1 MDLHPKASRHGA
13 PGIFPYFT
21 QPDSELNRNSAGRD
35 PLGLLPVWS
44 EIGRGLVP
52 CLASPVLQ
60 ANGIRAV
67 LLIHWIGELPRFQK
81 LLTNAARMRGFL
93 RLMEGV
99 IEYWLSVSE
108 RDICFGTQA
117 LAASGKQFNLTAK
130 SGKTV
135 ANGLHQYYRG
145 SCQRAGLF
153 DGDWAVDDAL
163 GALFDKVWSDAA
175 TKALV
180 DALGPVLERGKLA
193 VDPLIT
199 SNPQLYQAFERVF
212 DDSAIGSHL
221 YCILGEE
228 RHRALAQTF
237 SALRREKLELHER
250 AARLASDEL
259 AVEIE
264 RMHLC
269 EPFLLV
275 LQDTFSIL
283 RASPGMTLS
292 AVAASIQH
300 CSEQMR
306 ERAAAFTRLEGQ
318 VRSPRMKRVQKLAQ
332 RLANPE
338 QSTVQDM
345 LEAFARALV
354 DYHCECMEERDRDP
368 IVLLEGDVLV
378 LPGGAEQDADFA
390 RKRLVTAQPWDNDY
404 YLNTAATIHRQLS
417 KV

>member
-1 MDLHPKASRHGA
+1 
-13 PGIFPYFT
+13 
-21 QPDSELNRNSAGRD
+21 
-35 PLGLLPVWS
+35 
-44 EIGRGLVP
+44 
-52 CLASPVLQ
+52 
-60 ANGIRAV
+60 
-67 LLIHWIGELPRFQK
+67 
-81 LLTNAARMRGFL
+81 
-93 RLMEGV
+93 MEGV

-108 RDICFGTQA
+108 RGICFGSQA
-117 LAASGKQFNLTAK
+117 LAAAGKQFNLTAK

-153 DGDWAVDDAL
+153 DGDWAVKNTLA
-163 GALFDKVWSDAA
+163 GLFEKVWDDAA

-180 DALGPVLERGKLA
+180 DALGPVLERGKLF
-193 VDPLIT
+193 VDPLLNA
-199 SNPQLYQAFERVF
+199 NPQLSRAFERVF
-212 DDSAIGSHL
+212 DDAAIGAHL
-221 YCILGEE
+221 CCILGEE
-228 RHRALAQTF
+228 RHRALAQAF
-237 SALRREKLELHER
+237 SELKREKVELHER

-283 RASPGMTLS
+283 RASPGLSLS
-292 AVAASIQH
+292 AVVTGIQE

-306 ERAAAFTRLEGQ
+306 ERALAFTRLEGQ

-332 RLANPE
+332 RLVNPE
-338 QSTVQDM
+338 QPTVRGA
-345 LEAFARALV
+345 LVAFVRALV
-354 DYHCECMEERDRDP
+354 DYHRECMEERDRDP
-368 IVLLEGDVLV
+368 LVLLEGDLLV
-378 LPGGAEQDADFA
+378 LPGGAERDSDFA

-417 KV
+417 KGQI